1 MPPLL
6 MVFRARDGRM
16 GHARCG
22 GPLTFQGRR
31 AEIELDF
38 YCPRCVEHVTIPEC
52 ILSRIPLGT
61 LTAGD

>member
-1 MPPLL
+1 MPFIIWGSRGITSHLET
-6 MVFRARDGRM
+6 G
-16 GHARCG
+16 
-22 GPLTFQGRR
+22 
-31 AEIELDF
+31 DF